1 MASAV
6 HILSY
11 VAFVGPEKTNSEAIA
26 RSLRTHPVVVR
37 RLLKSLEKEGLV
49 ELSRGRNGGVGLAR
63 ATSDIDLGQIYR
75 AVENDDGVFA
85 LRGEVNPRCPVAVG
99 MEAYLPP
106 MFEEAKNAVETT
118 LGRTSLAQLMK
129 AIG

>member
-6 HILSY
+6 HILSFM
-11 VAFVGPEKTNSEAIA
+11 AFVGPETTNAEAIA
-26 RSLRTHPVVVR
+26 RSLKTHPVVVR
-37 RLLKSLEKEGLV
+37 RLLKSLENEGLV
-49 ELSRGRNGGVGLAR
+49 RLRRGRNGGVGLAR

-75 AVENDDGVFA
+75 AVENDGGVFA
-85 LRGEVNPRCPVAVG
+85 LRGEVNPDCPVAVG

-106 MFEEAKNAVETT
+106 LFEDAKAAVETT
-118 LGRTSLAQLMK
+118 LGRTSLAQLMA